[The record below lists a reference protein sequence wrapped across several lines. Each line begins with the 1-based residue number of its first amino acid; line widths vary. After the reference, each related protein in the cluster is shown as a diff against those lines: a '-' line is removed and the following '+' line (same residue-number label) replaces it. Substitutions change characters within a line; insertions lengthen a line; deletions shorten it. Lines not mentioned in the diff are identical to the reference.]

1 MNHMVLN
8 CSVAALLAVAG
19 VNPAAAQTAKAA
31 AKAAWTMGHTAD
43 GQPDLQGIWTNPTIT
58 PFERPERLGN
68 KATMTEAEAAEM
80 EKQAAARSG
89 EDRTPRP
96 GDVGSY
102 NQAWLDSGTKV
113 VGTRATSLVM
123 EPADGRVPLTP
134 LALAKHDYQLSH
146 LADTWENMSV
156 WDRCITRGVP
166 GGMFPAGY
174 NNAYQIV
181 QSPGYVMILYEM
193 IHEAHIIPLSTAGNP
208 LKHMPGRVKQLNG
221 DPVGHWEGNTLVVDI
236 TGFNGKSQIATSAAT
251 GRIRSMPETENL
263 HVVERFTRV
272 DADTI
277 NYEVRIEDPAM
288 YAKPWKVQVPLSR
301 DPDYQ
306 IYEYACQEGN
316 QAVGLILKGGR
327 ADEAAAAAKAGK

>member
-31 AKAAWTMGHTAD
+31 VKAAWTMGHTAD

-68 KATMTEAEAAEM
+68 KATMTEKEAAEM
-80 EKQAAARSG
+80 EKQAAARSVA
-89 EDRTPRP
+89 DRTPRP

-193 IHEAHIIPLSTAGNP
+193 IHEAHIIPLSTVTNP
-208 LKHMPGRVKQLNG
+208 LKHMPGSVKQLNG

-277 NYEVRIEDPAM
+277 NYEVRIDDPAM
-288 YAKPWKVQVPLSR
+288 YAKPWRVQVPLSR

-327 ADEAAAAAKAGK
+327 AEDAAVKAGK